1 VANSANHQ
9 LGGQIQRMN
18 ADRESNRWAEWPV
31 MLFAMAIP
39 AVLTWVYFV
48 ALRDSAETWQQLAY
62 FSEKAVQIGLPLL
75 WVGLVRRERL
85 RWPGPNAEGLRL
97 GVLFS
102 VVVVGG
108 MAALYFAWIRPSGM
122 FVAHGQQ
129 MADRLRGIG
138 IDSPAAYGVMA
149 ILYSL
154 VHSLFEEYYWR
165 WFVFGRLRNLLPI
178 NAAIFLS
185 ALAFTAH
192 HVVVLGCYF
201 GWGNGWTYFFSAS
214 TAVGGAFWA
223 WLYNRTGSIYGPWI
237 SHLLMDAGIF
247 GIGYDLVC
255 AASKY

>member
-1 VANSANHQ
+1 MEDSRN
-9 LGGQIQRMN
+9 L
-18 ADRESNRWAEWPV
+18 NRPAEWGV
-31 MLFAMAIP
+31 MLFAMSIP
-39 AVLTWVYFV
+39 AVLTWVYFEV
-48 ALRDSAETWQQLAY
+48 LRGAPEIWQQLAY
-62 FSEKAVQIGLPLL
+62 SSEKVVQIGLPLL
-75 WVGLVRRERL
+75 WVGLIRRERL
-85 RWPGPNAEGLRL
+85 RWPKPNAEGLQL

-102 VVVVGG
+102 VVVVGA

-122 FVAHGQQ
+122 FIKDGQQ

-138 IDSPAAYGVMA
+138 ITSPAAYGVMA
-149 ILYSL
+149 IAYSL

-165 WFVFGRLRNLLPI
+165 WFVFGRLRNLMSI
-178 NAAIFLS
+178 NTAIVIS

-192 HVVVLGCYF
+192 HVVVLGSYF
-201 GWGNGWTYFFSAS
+201 GWANGWTYFFSAS

-223 WLYNRTGSIYGPWI
+223 WLYHRTGSIYGPWV